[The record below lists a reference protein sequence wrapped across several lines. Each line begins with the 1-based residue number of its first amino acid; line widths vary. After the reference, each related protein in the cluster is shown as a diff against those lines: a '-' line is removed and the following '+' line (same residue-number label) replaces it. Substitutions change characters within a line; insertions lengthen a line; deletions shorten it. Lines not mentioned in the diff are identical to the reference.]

1 MLASRRNLMA
11 AVAVLPIASCPA
23 PAPAVPT
30 TVSAKLAELIDLAN
44 DANATQAR
52 FYSEVYEAH
61 EEREIAARLAGG
73 APCPIPDDVTS
84 LDNDLCAASSESETH
99 VMNWPAATPADFY
112 AKVAA
117 MVEFGLFNVTDQS
130 LNMLADAARL
140 AGKEA

>member
-1 MLASRRNLMA
+1 MLATRRNLMA
-11 AVAVLPIASCPA
+11 AVAVLPIAACPA
-23 PAPAVPT
+23 PAPAMST
-30 TVSAKLAELIDLAN
+30 TVSAKLAELIDAAT
-44 DANATQAR
+44 DANAAQAR
-52 FYSEVYEAH
+52 FYSEVYEGH

-73 APCPIPDDVTS
+73 DPCPIPDDVTS
-84 LDNDLCAASSESETH
+84 RDNDLCAASSEAETR

-130 LNMLADAARL
+130 RNVLADAARL